1 MAVAVSRVKPENR
14 LLAALTED
22 ELERLY
28 PHMEVIRLP
37 QSKVLYE
44 SGAKVHNLYFPNK
57 GMVSLLSMN
66 SDGTTIEV
74 GMVGDE
80 GVVGLP
86 VILEIDTTPY
96 GAMVQLT
103 AEVIKIKGS
112 VVKAEFSRGGRL
124 HHLLLRYT
132 HVLLTQIAQSVVC
145 NRFHTIEKR
154 LCRWLL
160 IARDRVKTN
169 NLHLTQEIIAH
180 MLGISRTGVTM
191 AAVSLQRAGLIRYSR
206 GRIEILNPRAM
217 EVAACECYQ
226 IVREE
231 FDRFIEG

>member
-1 MAVAVSRVKPENR
+1 
-14 LLAALTED
+14 
-22 ELERLY
+22 
-28 PHMEVIRLP
+28 MEVIRLA
-37 QSKVLYE
+37 QSKILYDA
-44 SGAKVHNLYFPNK
+44 GATVHNLYFPNK
-57 GMVSLLSMN
+57 GMISLLSMN

-80 GVVGLP
+80 GAVGLP

-96 GAMVQLT
+96 GAMVQLP
-103 AEVIKIKGS
+103 AEVVKIKGS
-112 VVKAEFSRGGRL
+112 VIKAEFNRGGRL
-124 HHLLLRYT
+124 NRLLLRYT

-160 IARDRVKTN
+160 IARDRVKAN

-206 GRIEILNPRAM
+206 GRIEILNARAM
-217 EVAACECYQ
+217 ESTACECYQ

-231 FDRFIEG
+231 FERYIDN

>member
-1 MAVAVSRVKPENR
+1 MPVAGIRVKPENR
-14 LLAALTED
+14 LLATLTED
-22 ELERLY
+22 ELGRLY

-44 SGAKVHNLYFPNK
+44 AGATVHNLYFPNN
-57 GMVSLLSMN
+57 GMISLLSMN

-96 GAMVQLT
+96 GAMIQLT

-124 HHLLLRYT
+124 NHLLLRYT

-160 IARDRVKTN
+160 IARDRVKSN
-169 NLHLTQEIIAH
+169 NLSLTQEIIAH
-180 MLGISRTGVTM
+180 MLGISRTGVTT

-217 EVAACECYQ
+217 EAAACECYQ
-226 IVREE
+226 VIKEE
-231 FDRFIEG
+231 FDRFIDG

>member
-1 MAVAVSRVKPENR
+1 MPVAGIRAKPENR
-14 LLAALTED
+14 LLATLTED
-22 ELERLY
+22 ELGRLY

-44 SGAKVHNLYFPNK
+44 AGAAVHNLYFPNK
-57 GMVSLLSMN
+57 GMISLLSMN

-80 GVVGLP
+80 GAVGLP

-96 GAMVQLT
+96 GATVQLP

-112 VVKAEFSRGGRL
+112 VVKAEFNRGGRL
-124 HHLLLRYT
+124 NHLLLRYT

-160 IARDRVKTN
+160 IARDRVNSN
-169 NLHLTQEIIAH
+169 NLSLTQEIIAD

-206 GRIEILNPRAM
+206 GRIEILNSRAM
-217 EVAACECYQ
+217 EAAACECYQ
-226 IVREE
+226 VIKEE
-231 FDRFIEG
+231 FDRFIDG